1 MFKMGRIQF
10 LLSVFLLFSSAL
22 MAVQVYETDLT
33 TKVPAEINY
42 QGYITDSA
50 GVPINGV
57 KDIYILI
64 YDSLTGGNMMTGT
77 NPRTVNISNGYFN
90 YVFGSTSLIEGGMF
104 KDYYTSIGNSSIRYN
119 VDFRKKYYIEIRFA
133 DVGSTT
139 WETLSP
145 RQEMTSV
152 PYAMAAR
159 KVVYTQVLTVAYD
172 GGDEGSVSRAV
183 DRILGQGPYSTAGP
197 LTPAPSINTPWVI
210 KVQGGRFNEA
220 GTTGGSGMVILPDYV
235 SVAGDS
241 SRGSVLD
248 TGNGIK
254 LGKGSSLENIKILG
268 ATNRNVIIASNI
280 TDVRVQNCVIEG
292 QTINFGIDF
301 SGSVNCVAQGNQ
313 IIGYGSGAAKGI
325 NLAGSSYCY
334 VKDNLIDIAY
344 SVLPASTSGSRGIT
358 DSGTPFID
366 CYITGNTIRYVTTGA
381 AGTTASV
388 GIFLTAG
395 GIGSVANNVFHKGA
409 PAKDIVNGATGA
421 LPVWGA
427 AGPRGNFNMRSDG
440 TAMPSF

>member
-1 MFKMGRIQF
+1 
-10 LLSVFLLFSSAL
+10 

-50 GVPINGV
+50 GVPINGL
-57 KDIYILI
+57 KDINILI
-64 YDSLTGGNMMTGT
+64 YDSLTGGNMMASTI
-77 NPRTVNISNGYFN
+77 RSSVNISNGYFN
-90 YVFGSTSLIEGGMF
+90 HIFGSTTEREGGVF
-104 KDYYTSIGNSSIRYN
+104 KYYYTSTGNSSIRYN
-119 VDFRKKYYIEIRFA
+119 VDFRKKYYIEIRFT
-133 DVGSTT
+133 DVGSSA

-183 DRILGQGPYSTAGP
+183 DRILGQGTYSTEGP

-220 GTTGGSGMVILPDYV
+220 GTTGGSGRVILPDYV
-235 SVAGDS
+235 SVVGES
-241 SRGSVLD
+241 SKSSQLD
-248 TGNGIK
+248 LGGIT
-254 LGKGSSLENIKILG
+254 LGKSSSLENIKIWGGTGL
-268 ATNRNVIIASNI
+268 NIISASNV
-280 TDVRVQNCVIEG
+280 TDARVQNCVIEG
-292 QTINFGIDF
+292 QNINFGIDF

-313 IIGYGSGAAKGI
+313 IIGYGAGAAKGI

-395 GIGSVANNVFHKGA
+395 GTGSVANNVFHKGA